1 MDLSAL
7 IKKLGHSLVEIR
19 VRALKNIKSKLDHGL
34 ISVSDLVQERTLF
47 VFLLEWF
54 NFPEVPLQ
62 EEVLQLLSILSKH
75 STAAHML
82 MDVGAVEFLT
92 QLSPSVEKELQA
104 IIDSIIDQ
112 LFHLPKIPQ
121 VSSAL
126 TSDYEQQ
133 FTSTAVQMEEECL
146 ARGYFQRSRPNQL
159 DIPPQ
164 QGTASKAIRCLK
176 FSVFP
181 WLSLTPTDRHILSS
195 SESSLRKNDPGSVC
209 TTCELLRDVIMQDF
223 PAEIFLQR
231 PSIVQSLLSLLSL
244 SAESEASYLTLQ
256 ALACLR
262 QLCCNLRSRLRFHR
276 DPGFCSAKQDPV
288 SQNSSVSYSQEV
300 RGTQRGSVASSPE
313 RSGSPRPSAL
323 GRTGQRVRG
332 DGQDGDAASSSGSSG
347 SQGGGSAS
355 PGPPLQ
361 SPQVPGGPPEQPEL
375 EVQEEALELQVQ
387 QWSLAQFSVA
397 ALEHALPLLRTESVR
412 VFQRTLELLSAVLPL
427 LQDSVSEELWDE
439 LSLTAL
445 ELKEKI
451 QGCMEG
457 LADILCYRNSQMSE
471 EQEASLVFHR
481 MTYTS
486 TAVFTIR
493 LLQTL
498 IPVEKANKNLPE
510 NLVVTIFF
518 LCLDSPFAEAF
529 PSTHESAGAYLELA
543 SPDSHGLFRR
553 VSWAAHSMEAT
564 CAFLKEAE
572 AEGEKNWLEL
582 LELAEQAVDGL
593 PYHQHLP
600 VVKETVQ
607 ICSYLWKFAQASPM
621 LRSQSQEV
629 YLKLLSHP
637 LLPVKTECYTWTLNI
652 VKECLGVQNVAKPV
666 SSVSSGVHFVL
677 HARVLYEICTFG
689 LQDQAGKVKSA
700 AKDILLYLLKGR
712 LMMTAATWSKLN
724 EALYPVIPVLQS
736 YAGSDDALGNCI
748 LLISEP
754 SGEASV
760 GMSSHAAKLRAALR
774 LLFSKHQAARA
785 AAVQHLIPH
794 LTGADGASSSRPA
807 LESSAMSQLPSLYL
821 LSLAVDLRLDTTD
834 KSFLKVDSVNKLY
847 NIFTSETVDLVLRRS
862 AVEQLVVILQDTAM
876 HAALKSLGIVE
887 KVISVISDIVN
898 NAMKNTD
905 CLLEPSLSVLRK
917 LVYADPTLRHSL
929 AQKPPL
935 LLTLLRASL
944 ILREGGEGGVVEVAA
959 LMALLL
965 FDEIATVDVWTDR
978 ADGSPETS
986 LSSFSLPVSV
996 IRRYNLPFQ
1005 PASHHVVSPYCCVLP
1020 PYADLV
1026 SLKPAWHM
1034 LQLAWNRAWH
1044 SGIDNLLE
1052 ELRGNGSDVPKFH
1065 GDLVLSAT
1073 QAVLLRV
1080 SHIRQGLQDCVQAVL
1095 TAGCHGQAGLA
1106 LARMRLYL
1114 LTDQLALKQGA
1125 HNSPALLRGL
1135 SWQQA
1140 LERFLQVQPACAE
1153 DERLL
1158 GEIVAFLNAFF
1169 SQHQP
1174 ESASHS
1180 DDPDLRWILQLLLKQ
1195 EPSTLLNL
1203 LLHSESSSHTQ
1214 PHTHPPPNTRAD
1226 EEGEEETRALVSQRL
1241 QREMTGLLIT
1251 LMQLLQHTC
1260 DSVCVT
1266 LASVLESVL
1275 AQRLL
1280 QRLRVSEAP
1289 RFYGLPSLE
1298 RTLRSMKHLTAL
1310 PGWSTHSPQQE
1321 LDTHT
1326 LCLKYLSGLLE
1337 VISSFYVEW
1346 GGNSMSFMGKGVTKN
1361 AIICL
1366 LHLSHEMI
1374 AQSRDKDWMSHW
1386 CLSQEQRAEEQTTAR
1401 LELTWLI
1408 PLWVDRDP
1416 EVRFASLGVGSALSS
1431 LDTGCMA
1438 LASSCQNI
1446 SGGLWGTLLNILL
1459 ESNESSMVRRE
1470 AAFILQNLL
1479 VMPMPANSEEA
1490 KSCAWQHPCV
1500 HDEASGVSLVG
1511 LPALQALLYH
1521 CQFFQHATQMAQTC
1535 YRGRHAFD
1543 LNFPPGAPSHHSED
1557 AEDLSDSLRHW
1568 RGPSAQRSHS
1578 QASGSL
1584 STSSTLI
1591 QPGGSSGVHTPA
1603 LSSSLALAQ
1612 HSPVNR
1618 LTAQGQSDADS
1629 SDSVLSQDSRVSEA
1643 CVERSVSGAV
1653 VTPPLVSA
1661 FCGVLANLLA
1671 VLPEFTLTA
1680 LTLHQVLPAMASVV
1694 DAVAIERCVSE
1705 LKTPTLLPGDEED
1718 AKNQVCSL
1726 LQYVGVFCELLQ
1738 SVASLQ
1744 AELIPQLDFLKPL
1757 LSHVFT
1763 LLTLSPAHLDSRTA
1777 GVLRHTWTVLLTL
1790 LATLV
1795 RRNTTALFPS
1805 VATAMHRHW
1814 HTFSATIS
1822 LCVDQWSSEPSLY
1835 TAALHFLSVVL
1846 SEEAKRRDQEVTGQ
1860 LTPDCRS
1867 RLAELLNGTPG
1878 EQLCELLLQR
1888 YEATLPHDQLRKPT
1902 AAAFTALLAC
1912 SSSAQ
1917 SYACKAGLVD
1927 TTVEQMR
1934 QIHTYL
1940 NLESLKPTKA
1950 ALRNK
1955 KEENYLKELKMDLEL
1970 LRNCLYQHS
1979 ECKTAATDSR
1989 LAAILYALWP
1999 WLLLDDPCMTSALEL
2014 LCVYTANCSAACSAV
2029 CGGSGGCP
2037 AGVSG
2042 SGQAAVLPR
2051 GPLTNSL
2058 MHGVMKLASQ
2068 ASPDA
2073 GSSQSHIQSLA
2084 FCLLANLAISRDCK
2098 GILQKS
2104 NFLQNFPTA
2113 HLPRPGRRSSSSSAG
2128 SLAALWLRL
2137 LLNVSFG
2144 EDGQQ
2149 TLLKLHGSLELLTE
2163 LAQNQR
2169 PSQNQ
2174 NQRQAA
2180 TRPKPAALLI
2190 LHNICFSSA
2199 NKPKVLAND
2208 KTVGLLVSCLDSDF
2222 LDVRAIGASA
2232 LWALLHSY
2240 QKAKVALKYPSF
2252 RLKVDEMYLE
2262 VKKDA
2267 ELKKSE
2273 PLTSYLLKCL
2283 ENLKQILNV

>member
-1 MDLSAL
+1 MDLSSL
-7 IKKLGHSLVEIR
+7 IKKIGHSLLEIR

-34 ISVSDLVQERTLF
+34 LSVPDLVQERTLF

-62 EEVLQLLSILSKH
+62 EEVLQLLCILSKH
-75 STAAHML
+75 PTGAHML

-92 QLSPSVEKELQA
+92 QLSPSVEEELQA

-112 LFHLPKIPQ
+112 LFHLPELPQ
-121 VSSAL
+121 SSSAPAGG
-126 TSDYEQQ
+126 YEQH
-133 FTSTAVQMEEECL
+133 FTSAAVQMEEECL
-146 ARGYFQRSRPNQL
+146 ARGYFQRSRPNHS
-159 DIPPQ
+159 DILPHR
-164 QGTASKAIRCLK
+164 GTVASKAVRCLK

-195 SESSLRKNDPGSVC
+195 NESSLRSNDPITVR

-244 SAESEASYLTLQ
+244 SGESEASYLTLQ
-256 ALACLR
+256 ALACLQ
-262 QLCCNLRSRLRFHR
+262 QLCSNLRSRLRFHR
-276 DPGFCSAKQDPV
+276 DPGFCSAKQDLV
-288 SQNSSVSYSQEV
+288 SQNSSMSYPQEV
-300 RGTQRGSVASSPE
+300 RGTQRSGASSPE
-313 RSGSPRPSAL
+313 GCSPRPSVV

-347 SQGGGSAS
+347 SQGGGRGGGP

-361 SPQVPGGPPEQPEL
+361 SPQPLGQLEQLPEL
-375 EVQEEALELQVQ
+375 EAQEEAQELQVQ
-387 QWSLAQFSVA
+387 QWSLVQLSVA
-397 ALEHALPLLRTESVR
+397 ALEHALPLLRMESVR
-412 VFQRTLELLSAVLPL
+412 VFQGALELLSEVLPL
-427 LQDSVSEELWDE
+427 LRDSVSEELWDE
-439 LSLTAL
+439 PSLTAL
-445 ELKEKI
+445 ELREKI
-451 QGCMEG
+451 QGCMETLG
-457 LADILCYRNSQMSE
+457 EVLSYHSSQMSE
-471 EQEASLVFHR
+471 EQEASLVYHR

-486 TAVFTIR
+486 TAIFTIR

-498 IPVEKANKNLPE
+498 LPVEKASENLPE
-510 NLVVTIFF
+510 NTVAALFL
-518 LCLDSPFAEAF
+518 LCLDASFAEAF
-529 PSTHESAGAYLELA
+529 PSAHESAVAYLELA
-543 SPDSHGLFRR
+543 SPDSHALFRR
-553 VSWAAHSMEAT
+553 ASRAAHSMEAT
-564 CAFLKEAE
+564 CAFLKEAD

-582 LELAEQAVDGL
+582 LELAEQAANGL

-600 VVKETVQ
+600 VGKECVQ
-607 ICSYLWKFAQASPM
+607 ICSYLWKFAQASPL
-621 LRSQSQEV
+621 LRSRSQEV

-637 LLPVKTECYTWTLNI
+637 LLPVKTECYTRTLNI

-666 SSVSSGVHFVL
+666 SSVCSGVHFVL
-677 HARVLYEICTFG
+677 HPRVLYEICTFG
-689 LQDQAGKVKSA
+689 LQDQVGKVKSA
-700 AKDILLYLLKGR
+700 AKDILLFLLKGR

-736 YAGSDDALGNCI
+736 YASSDDALGNCI

-754 SGEASV
+754 SGETGV
-760 GMSSHAAKLRAALR
+760 GMSSHAVKLRAALR
-774 LLFSKHQAARA
+774 LLFSKHQAVRA

-794 LTGADGASSSRPA
+794 LTCTEGGSSSRLA
-807 LESSAMSQLPSLYL
+807 LDSSILSQLPSLYL
-821 LSLAVDLRLDTTD
+821 LNQAVDLKLDITD
-834 KSFLKVDSVNKLY
+834 KSFLKVESVNKLY
-847 NIFTSETVDLVLRRS
+847 SIFTSETVDLVLRRS
-862 AVEQLVVILQDTAM
+862 AAEQLVVVLQDTAM
-876 HAALKSLGIVE
+876 HAALRSLGAGE

-898 NAMKNTD
+898 NTMKNMD
-905 CLLEPSLSVLRK
+905 CLLEPCLAVLRK
-917 LVYADPTLRHSL
+917 LVYADPTLRHGL
-929 AQKPPL
+929 AQQPPL
-935 LLTLLRASL
+935 LLTLLRASA
-944 ILREGGEGGVVEVAA
+944 ILKEGNQGGVVEAAA
-959 LMALLL
+959 LMGILL
-965 FDEIATVDVWTDR
+965 FDEIARVDVWTDR

-986 LSSFSLPVSV
+986 LSPFSLPVSV

-1005 PASHHVVSPYCCVLP
+1005 AASHHVVSPYCCVLP

-1026 SLKPAWHM
+1026 NLKPAWHM

-1044 SGIDNLLE
+1044 SGMDNLLE
-1052 ELRGNGSDVPKFH
+1052 ELRGYRSDVPEFH
-1065 GDLVLSAT
+1065 GDLVMSAT
-1073 QAVLLRV
+1073 QGVLLRV
-1080 SHIRQGLQDCVQAVL
+1080 SHIRPGLQDCVQAVL
-1095 TAGCHGQAGLA
+1095 TAGSHGHVRLA

-1114 LTDQLALKQGA
+1114 LTDRLALKQGA
-1125 HNSPALLRGL
+1125 QGSRTLLRGI
-1135 SWQQA
+1135 SWHQA

-1158 GEIVAFLNAFF
+1158 VEIVAFLNTFF
-1169 SQHQP
+1169 SQHRP
-1174 ESASHS
+1174 TS
-1180 DDPDLRWILQLLLKQ
+1180 DPSDPDLRWILQLLLKQ

-1203 LLHSESSSHTQ
+1203 LLQSESVAHTQ
-1214 PHTHPPPNTRAD
+1214 TPPHPLTHARAEVESD
-1226 EEGEEETRALVSQRL
+1226 EEARALVSQRL
-1241 QREMTGLLIT
+1241 QRELTCLLTT
-1251 LMQLLQHTC
+1251 LMQCLQHTC

-1266 LASVLESVL
+1266 LAGVLESVL
-1275 AQRLL
+1275 AERLL
-1280 QRLRVSEAP
+1280 QCVRVSEAP

-1298 RTLRSMKHLTAL
+1298 RTLSTMKHLTAL
-1310 PGWSTHSPQQE
+1310 PGWSTHSPLPE

-1326 LCLKYLSGLLE
+1326 LCLKYLTGLLE

-1366 LHLSHEMI
+1366 LHLAHEMI
-1374 AQSRDKDWMSHW
+1374 AQSRDKDWMPHW
-1386 CLSQEQRAEEQTTAR
+1386 SLSQEQRGEEQTATR
-1401 LELTWLI
+1401 LGLTWLI
-1408 PLWVDRDP
+1408 PLWLDRDP

-1431 LDTGCMA
+1431 LETGCLA
-1438 LASSCQNI
+1438 LVSSCQNI

-1459 ESNESSMVRRE
+1459 EPSESSMVRRE

-1479 VMPMPANSEEA
+1479 VMPMPANTEEV
-1490 KSCAWQHPCV
+1490 KGCVWQHPCV

-1521 CQFFQHATQMAQTC
+1521 CQFFQHATHMAQAC

-1543 LNFPPGAPSHHSED
+1543 LDFPRAPSHHEE
-1557 AEDLSDSLRHW
+1557 AMEDLSDSLLHW
-1568 RGPSAQRSHS
+1568 RSPSAQRSHS

-1603 LSSSLALAQ
+1603 LSSSLAPAQ
-1612 HSPVNR
+1612 DSPVNR
-1618 LTAQGQSDADS
+1618 LTAQGQSEADTSDA
-1629 SDSVLSQDSRVSEA
+1629 VISQDSRASEV
-1643 CVERSVSGAV
+1643 CVEQSVCGAV

-1661 FCGVLANLLA
+1661 LCGVLTNLLA

-1680 LTLHQVLPAMASVV
+1680 LTLHHVLPAMASVV
-1694 DAVAIERCVSE
+1694 DAAAIERCVSE

-1718 AKNQVCSL
+1718 AKSQVCSL
-1726 LQYVGVFCELLQ
+1726 LQYMSGFCELLQ
-1738 SVASLQ
+1738 TVALLQ
-1744 AELIPQLDFLKPL
+1744 AELLPQLDFLKPL
-1757 LSHVFT
+1757 LGHIFT
-1763 LLTLSPAHLDSRTA
+1763 LLTLSPAHLDSRTGGA
-1777 GVLRHTWTVLLTL
+1777 LRHTWAALLML
-1790 LATLV
+1790 LATLL
-1795 RRNTTALFPS
+1795 RRNTATLYPS

-1814 HTFSATIS
+1814 HTFLATIS
-1822 LCVDQWSSEPSLY
+1822 LCVDQRSSGPGLCTS
-1835 TAALHFLSVVL
+1835 ALHFLSVVL

-1860 LTPDCRS
+1860 LTPDRHS

-1888 YEATLPHDQLRKPT
+1888 FEATPPQDPLKKPT
-1902 AAAFTALLAC
+1902 AAALAALLA
-1912 SSSAQ
+1912 SSPSAQ

-1934 QIHTYL
+1934 QFHAHL
-1940 NLESLKPTKA
+1940 NLDSLKPTKA
-1950 ALRNK
+1950 ALRK
-1955 KEENYLKELKMDLEL
+1955 KEESYLKELKMALEL

-2014 LCVYTANCSAACSAV
+2014 LCVYTANCSTACSAV
-2029 CGGSGGCP
+2029 CGGSGSCA

-2042 SGQAAVLPR
+2042 QAALPR

-2058 MHGVMKLASQ
+2058 MHGVMKLACQ
-2068 ASPDA
+2068 AAPDTSSP
-2073 GSSQSHIQSLA
+2073 QSHIHSLA

-2104 NFLQNFPTA
+2104 NFLQNFLSA
-2113 HLPRPGRRSSSSSAG
+2113 HLPRLGRRSAG
-2128 SLAALWLRL
+2128 SQASLWLRL

-2149 TLLKLHGSLELLTE
+2149 MLLKLHGSLELLTE
-2163 LAQNQR
+2163 LAQNQ
-2169 PSQNQ
+2169 SQNQ
-2174 NQRQAA
+2174 SQRQAG
-2180 TRPKPAALLI
+2180 TKPKTKPAALLI

-2208 KTVGLLVSCLDSDF
+2208 KTVGLLVSCLDSDY

-2252 RLKVDEMYLE
+2252 RLKVDEAYLAA
-2262 VKKDA
+2262 KKDA
-2267 ELKKSE
+2267 ELKE
-2273 PLTSYLLKCL
+2273 NEALTSYLLKCL
-2283 ENLKQILNV
+2283 ENLKQILNF

>member
-19 VRALKNIKSKLDHGL
+19 VRALQNIKSKLDHGL
-34 ISVSDLVQERTLF
+34 LSVPDLVQERTLF

-62 EEVLQLLSILSKH
+62 EEVLQLLSALSKH

-82 MDVGAVEFLT
+82 VDVGAVEFLT
-92 QLSPSVEKELQA
+92 QLSPNVEKELQA

-112 LFHLPKIPQ
+112 LFQLPTIPR

-133 FTSTAVQMEEECL
+133 FTSTAVQMEEECH

-164 QGTASKAIRCLK
+164 QGTAASKAVRCLK

-195 SESSLRKNDPGSVC
+195 SESSLRKNDSSSVR

-262 QLCCNLRSRLRFHR
+262 QLCCSLRSRLRFHR

-300 RGTQRGSVASSPE
+300 RGTQRRSVASSPE
-313 RSGSPRPSAL
+313 RGSSPRPSAL

-347 SQGGGSAS
+347 SQGGGSAP

-361 SPQVPGGPPEQPEL
+361 SPQVPGGPPEQPEQPEP
-375 EVQEEALELQVQ
+375 EVQEEEALELQVQ
-387 QWSLAQFSVA
+387 KWSLAQFSVA

-412 VFQRTLELLSAVLPL
+412 VFQRTLELLSAALPL

-457 LADILCYRNSQMSE
+457 LADILSYRSSQMSE

-498 IPVEKANKNLPE
+498 LPVEKATENLPE
-510 NLVVTIFF
+510 SLVVSIFL
-518 LCLDSPFAEAF
+518 LCLDAPFAEAF
-529 PSTHESAGAYLELA
+529 PSTHESAEAYLELA

-553 VSWAAHSMEAT
+553 VSRAARSLEAT

-572 AEGEKNWLEL
+572 VEGEKNWLEL
-582 LELAEQAVDGL
+582 LELAEQAVDGF

-637 LLPVKTECYTWTLNI
+637 LLSVKTECYTWTLNI

-754 SGEASV
+754 SGEAGV

-774 LLFSKHQAARA
+774 LLFSKHQAVRA

-794 LTGADGASSSRPA
+794 LTGAEGASSSRPA
-807 LESSAMSQLPSLYL
+807 LESSVMSQLPSLYL
-821 LSLAVDLRLDTTD
+821 LSQAVDLRLDTTD

-876 HAALKSLGIVE
+876 HAALKSLGVGE
-887 KVISVISDIVN
+887 KVISVVSDIVH
-898 NAMKNTD
+898 NATKNTD
-905 CLLEPSLSVLRK
+905 CLLEPSLAVLRK

-929 AQKPPL
+929 AQQPPL

-944 ILREGGEGGVVEVAA
+944 ILKEAAEGGVVEVAA

-1052 ELRGNGSDVPKFH
+1052 ERRGNGSDVPKFH

-1073 QAVLLRV
+1073 QCVLLRV

-1095 TAGCHGQAGLA
+1095 TASCHGQAGLA

-1114 LTDQLALKQGA
+1114 LTDQLALKQRA
-1125 HNSPALLRGL
+1125 HNSRALLRGL
-1135 SWQQA
+1135 SWHQA

-1158 GEIVAFLNAFF
+1158 GEIVAFLSAFF
-1169 SQHQP
+1169 SQHCP
-1174 ESASHS
+1174 ESAP

-1203 LLHSESSSHTQ
+1203 LLRSESVPHTQ
-1214 PHTHPPPNTRAD
+1214 THARHPPNLRAA
-1226 EEGEEETRALVSQRL
+1226 EEEEEEGEGEEETRALVSQRL

-1266 LASVLESVL
+1266 LASVLECVL
-1275 AQRLL
+1275 AERLL
-1280 QRLRVSEAP
+1280 QCLRVSEAP

-1310 PGWSTHSPQQE
+1310 PGWSTHSPHQE
-1321 LDTHT
+1321 PDTHT

-1337 VISSFYVEW
+1337 
-1346 GGNSMSFMGKGVTKN
+1346 
-1361 AIICL
+1361 
-1366 LHLSHEMI
+1366 
-1374 AQSRDKDWMSHW
+1374 DWMSHW
-1386 CLSQEQRAEEQTTAR
+1386 SLSQEQRAEEQTAAR
-1401 LELTWLI
+1401 LGLTWLI

-1521 CQFFQHATQMAQTC
+1521 CQFFQLATQMAQSC
-1535 YRGRHAFD
+1535 YRGRHAFH
-1543 LNFPPGAPSHHSED
+1543 LHFPRAPSHQCE
-1557 AEDLSDSLRHW
+1557 ATEDLSDSLRHW

-1603 LSSSLALAQ
+1603 LSSSLAPAQ

-1629 SDSVLSQDSRVSEA
+1629 SDSVLSQDSRVSDA

-1661 FCGVLANLLA
+1661 LCGVLANLLA
-1671 VLPEFTLTA
+1671 ALPDFTLTA

-1705 LKTPTLLPGDEED
+1705 LKTPTLAPGDEED

-1777 GVLRHTWTVLLTL
+1777 GALRHTWAVLLTL

-1805 VATAMHRHW
+1805 VATVMHRHW

-1846 SEEAKRRDQEVTGQ
+1846 SEEAKRRDQEATGQ

-1867 RLAELLNGTPG
+1867 RLAELLNGTAG

-1888 YEATLPHDQLRKPT
+1888 YEATLPHDLLRKPT
-1902 AAAFTALLAC
+1902 AAALTALLAC
-1912 SSSAQ
+1912 SSTAQ
-1917 SYACKAGLVD
+1917 SFACKAGLVD

-1955 KEENYLKELKMDLEL
+1955 KEENYLKELKMGLEL

-1989 LAAILYALWP
+1989 LTAILYALWP

-2014 LCVYTANCSAACSAV
+2014 LCVYTANCSAACGAV
-2029 CGGSGGCP
+2029 CGGSGGIP

-2042 SGQAAVLPR
+2042 SGQAAVVPR
-2051 GPLTNSL
+2051 GPLSSSL

-2068 ASPDA
+2068 SAPDA
-2073 GSSQSHIQSLA
+2073 GSSQSHVQSLA

-2104 NFLQNFPTA
+2104 NFLQNFLTA
-2113 HLPRPGRRSSSSSAG
+2113 HLPRPGRRSSSG

-2149 TLLKLHGSLELLTE
+2149 MLLKLHGSLELLTE
-2163 LAQNQR
+2163 LARAQRPGQNQN
-2169 PSQNQ
+2169 QNQ

-2199 NKPKVLAND
+2199 NKPKVLANE